1 VPDMRTTLVAHL
13 KFRRWDALVLDSFNV
28 GWALP
33 HALRHRRRFPH
44 TKIVYVAHNHEAAA
58 ARALAQAEMGWL
70 RPFRFVDALKT
81 ERLERQLVQTT
92 DLAAANSPDDS
103 RALAAL
109 SPGKPVIFVP
119 PGYAGP
125 RVPAR
130 TMTTGLPRRAIVVGS
145 FDWPAKRLSLEN
157 FLSVAAPMFAANGIE
172 LQVVG
177 RPEESYVAALRRR
190 FPAVDIVGTVPD
202 VRPYMAA
209 ARAALVPDML
219 GGFKLKSLDYIFNRI
234 PMFAM
239 RGAVPGMR
247 LQDHAGI
254 RLFDR
259 HADLACGVVESI
271 DDVASLNVQQE
282 TAYRLSADSFDWSAI
297 GQDLVQQIQKAP
309 IRHSEAAGAYPSGEC
324 PCLRLSSG

>member
-1 VPDMRTTLVAHL
+1 
-13 KFRRWDALVLDSFNV
+13 
-28 GWALP
+28 
-33 HALRHRRRFPH
+33 
-44 TKIVYVAHNHEAAA
+44 
-58 ARALAQAEMGWL
+58 
-70 RPFRFVDALKT
+70 
-81 ERLERQLVQTT
+81 
-92 DLAAANSPDDS
+92 
-103 RALAAL
+103 
-109 SPGKPVIFVP
+109 
-119 PGYAGP
+119 
-125 RVPAR
+125 
-130 TMTTGLPRRAIVVGS
+130 VVGS

-177 RPEESYVAALRRR
+177 RTEESYVAALRRR
-190 FPAVDIVGTVPD
+190 FPAVEIVGTVPD

-239 RGAVPGMR
+239 RGAVPGMP

-259 HADLACGVVESI
+259 HADLARGVVESI